1 MNYQKMMNCKK
12 YNTAESAG
20 PLSLLL
26 TAGGMES
33 GTPIDIHASEDAAIV
48 LRETMTAA
56 EMVGAIQSLRTI
68 TANLLIH
75 LAKVCGPC
83 DSCDM
88 GCPCLQAEEAFPVPD
103 ALLEEAGIPKGAKL
117 DVFAEEGTIH
127 ITAAEGPD
135 LRDVPEDL
143 LELFR
148 QTGIC
153 LDELDG
159 LMRENGV
166 VYGG

>member
-117 DVFAEEGTIH
+117 DVFAENGRLTISV
-127 ITAAEGPD
+127 ADAPD
-135 LRDVPEDL
+135 LRDVPTEMLDL
-143 LELFR
+143 LR
-148 QTGIC
+148 QSGVC
-153 LDELDG
+153 LDTLEEL
-159 LMRENGV
+159 MIEEAVIYGV
-166 VYGG
+166 